1 MEFGFIMRKKLA
13 IFLTMALALG
23 GLPLF
28 VSSTP
33 AFASWDWCW
42 DDPIVQIGNHQV
54 TIDVGVPADQQDH
67 VSGGTVTVHV
77 PRNVHAYVVSEIP
90 NPLGL
95 DTVIKHDARDGQSSV
110 DVLVN
115 ADKTL
120 KVEVQVSVDGQS
132 PTIVDGRTNST
143 IHAAIDD

>member
-1 MEFGFIMRKKLA
+1 MRKKLA

-54 TIDVGVPADQQDH
+54 TIDVGVPSGQQDL
-67 VSGGTVTVHV
+67 VNGGLVTVHV
-77 PRNVHAYVVSEIP
+77 PRNVSAKVVSENP
-90 NPLGL
+90 NTLNL
-95 DTVIKHDARDGQSSV
+95 DTKIVKDSSNGSSA
-110 DVLVN
+110 DILVN
-115 ADKTL
+115 ADRSL
-120 KVEVQVSVDGQS
+120 AVEVRISVDGGHAS
-132 PTIVDGRTNST
+132 VVDGRTNRT
-143 IHAAIDD
+143 IHAQIDN

>member
-1 MEFGFIMRKKLA
+1 MRKKLA
-13 IFLTMALALG
+13 IFLTIALALG

-54 TIDVGVPADQQDH
+54 RIDVGVPADQQDH

-77 PRNVHAYVVSEIP
+77 PRNVHADVVSDVP

-95 DTVIKHDARDGQSSV
+95 DTVIKHDASDGQSSV

-115 ADKTL
+115 ADKSL
-120 KVEVQVSVDGQS
+120 KVEVQISVDGS
-132 PTIVDGRTNST
+132 ALAVINGKTNST
-143 IHAAIDD
+143 INAGIDN